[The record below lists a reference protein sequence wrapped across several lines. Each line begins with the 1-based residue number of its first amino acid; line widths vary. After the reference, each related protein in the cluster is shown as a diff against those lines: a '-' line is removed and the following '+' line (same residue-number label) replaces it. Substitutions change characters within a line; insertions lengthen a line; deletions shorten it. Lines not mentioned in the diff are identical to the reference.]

1 MRWTVEFLLNNL
13 IDRCNESINGA
24 PALPACRLFISS
36 LLITTIFKLA
46 AALAFAGLGPA
57 AQAQDGGK
65 MLEKEG
71 KTDGRM
77 LRENRRMMRDGR
89 VKHGE
94 SLSKGPRLL
103 KAENH
108 LEHRHPV
115 GRRENQ
121 RSAGPPH

>member
-1 MRWTVEFLLNNL
+1 M
-13 IDRCNESINGA
+13 
-24 PALPACRLFISS
+24 
-36 LLITTIFKLA
+36 TTIFTFA

-65 MLEKEG
+65 MLKKEG

-94 SLSKGPRLL
+94 SLSKEPRLL
-103 KAENH
+103 KTEDR
-108 LEHRHPV
+108 LDHRHPA
-115 GRRENQ
+115 GRRGSQ
-121 RSAGPPH
+121 RPAGPPH